1 MSRPAPAR
9 ALVAL
14 VAMELRLGARRG
26 ESVLVSMLVPPA
38 VLLFFAATGLVPGI
52 GERAVDFLL
61 PGSIA
66 LAIIASAFVSLG
78 IATAFERAYG
88 VLKRLGGAPIT
99 ASLLVAAKV
108 LATLVVVALQ
118 VGVLV
123 VVARALL
130 GWSPGSDASIALTAA
145 ALVLGTVAFAAL
157 GLLMAGT
164 LRAEATLALANALLL
179 AFLML
184 GGMVLPIDHLPAELQ
199 PVAAALPATALA
211 ELLRVALSGV
221 GDPFAPAALLLAWAA
236 AASALAAR
244 TFRWD

>member
-1 MSRPAPAR
+1 MR

-14 VAMELRLGARRG
+14 VAMELRLAARRG
-26 ESVLVSMLVPPA
+26 ESVLVSMLIPPA
-38 VLLFFAATGLVPGI
+38 VLLFFATTGLVPGI

-78 IATAFERAYG
+78 IGTAFERAYG

-130 GWSPGSDASIALTAA
+130 GWSPGPDASIGLAAA
-145 ALVLGTVAFAAL
+145 ALALGIAAFTAL

-184 GGMVLPIDHLPAELQ
+184 GGIVLPIDHLPAELQ
-199 PVAAALPATALA
+199 PIAAALPATALVD
-211 ELLRVALSGV
+211 LLRVALGGV
-221 GDPFAPAALLLAWAA
+221 GDPIAPAALLLVWAA
-236 AASALAAR
+236 LAAALAAR
-244 TFRWD
+244 TFRWH

>member
-1 MSRPAPAR
+1 MR

-14 VAMELRLGARRG
+14 VAMELRLAARRG

-38 VLLFFAATGLVPGI
+38 VLLFFATTGLVPGI

-78 IATAFERAYG
+78 IATAYERAYG
-88 VLKRLGGAPIT
+88 VLKRLGGAPISAT
-99 ASLLVAAKV
+99 LLVAAKV
-108 LATLVVVALQ
+108 LATLVVVAVQ

-130 GWSPGSDASIALTAA
+130 GWSPRPDLSIGLAAVALALGTAA
-145 ALVLGTVAFAAL
+145 FTAL
-157 GLLMAGT
+157 GLLMAGA

-184 GGMVLPIDHLPAELQ
+184 GGIVLPIDHLPADLQ
-199 PVAAALPATALA
+199 PIAAALPATALA
-211 ELLRVALSGV
+211 DLLRVALGG
-221 GDPFAPAALLLAWAA
+221 GDPIAPAALLLAWAT
-236 AASALAAR
+236 AASALTAR
-244 TFRWD
+244 TFRWH